1 VMAFRRSIY
10 EEGGTDSDLDLGHDA
25 FLMAQGKSSLGGNT
39 EQRSKLCVCLLTPLS
54 LETYKNLVFLW
65 LVNCPFGFFTFLVTF
80 VLVGISLGF
89 LPLCVGLI
97 LLAGTQ
103 FIADKFGQAEVWL
116 LNLFY
121 KNSRGRVFRPT
132 GVQPYDDGIFH
143 WTKAHLL
150 SLQSW
155 KDLIYFN
162 FFKFIVSFFSAVTS
176 FLTVGISLGFT
187 LSLVIFFTCDNCI
200 KNGTLC
206 MGSFQFPGKY
216 GTDWMKEWTNG
227 TCESGW
233 HIYRVQDCVGLTI
246 LGLPLLYGALL
257 LSNALA
263 AANYKL
269 AVCFLSD
276 PDMHGN
282 ESLLGYDPK
291 AGMFS
296 SGSNTAPNLVDS
308 VRERQKGRKASLESD
323 KPPKSGGSS
332 YLPEFGDTED

>member
-1 VMAFRRSIY
+1 
-10 EEGGTDSDLDLGHDA
+10 
-25 FLMAQGKSSLGGNT
+25 
-39 EQRSKLCVCLLTPLS
+39 VCLLTPLR

-65 LVNCPFGFFTFLVTF
+65 FINCPFGFFTFLITF
-80 VLVGISLGF
+80 FLVGISLVS

-97 LLAGTQ
+97 LLAATQ
-103 FIADKFGQAEVWL
+103 FIADKFGQAEMWL
-116 LNLFY
+116 LNLLY
-121 KNSRGRVFRPT
+121 KSSRGRVFRPT

-162 FFKFIVSFFSAVTS
+162 FFKFCVSFFSFIIS
-176 FLTVGISLGFT
+176 FVTVGMSFACT
-187 LSLVIFFTCDNCI
+187 LSLVIFYTCDNCI

-206 MGSFQFPGKY
+206 IGNSQFPGQY
-216 GTDWMKEWTNG
+216 GTDFMKEWTNG
-227 TCESGW
+227 SCTSGW
-233 HIYRVQDCVGLTI
+233 YIHRVQDCIGLTI
-246 LGLPLLYGALL
+246 LGIPFLYGALL

-263 AANYKL
+263 SLNYKL

-276 PDMHGN
+276 PDMNGN

-296 SGSNTAPNLVDS
+296 SGNSGPTLVDS
-308 VRERQKGRKASLESD
+308 VRDRQKGRKASLESD
-323 KPPKSGGSS
+323 KAPKSGGGGGGS